1 MQMITNIIEETSID
15 ILCRCRV
22 LGVEDRVIWMIFK
35 KATPT
40 PTNILRMLANGYV
53 DVDVLRINMLSSV
66 FPSVAV
72 QWVYIEKL
80 WGVG

>member
-1 MQMITNIIEETSID
+1 
-15 ILCRCRV
+15 
-22 LGVEDRVIWMIFK
+22 MIFK

-72 QWVYIEKL
+72 PWVYIEKL
-80 WGVG
+80 WGVRGQSGGRRVGSGNWVRVLGLGY

>member
-1 MQMITNIIEETSID
+1 
-15 ILCRCRV
+15 
-22 LGVEDRVIWMIFK
+22 MIFK

-72 QWVYIEKL
+72 PWVYIEKL
-80 WGVG
+80 WGVRGQ